1 MSEKR
6 PHIVIVG
13 GGFAGA
19 KVTTGLPAWMLWR
32 AYYLSQVPT
41 FGRKVRIFVE
51 WSWGMFF
58 PPDITHFRFTRSHE
72 FVASD
77 KAGVM
82 PGQVPAASAVA
93 A

>member
-1 MSEKR
+1 
-6 PHIVIVG
+6 
-13 GGFAGA
+13 
-19 KVTTGLPAWMLWR
+19 
-32 AYYLSQVPT
+32 
-41 FGRKVRIFVE
+41 VRICVE

-72 FVASD
+72 FVESD